1 MPHSRKGER
10 EVCQMAKVKK
20 YLVLDCETA
29 TLPKVYEI
37 AKTESERQKAAI
49 AKPLIYDIGWK
60 VVDRNG
66 KVYDRQH
73 YLVTETFCS
82 PSIFNT
88 AYYREKRPLYIEK
101 LNRGEIS
108 LKPWSEITALLEES
122 MQNIFAVGAYN
133 SMFDFKKAIPFTELY
148 MQKMLSADFSAWLD
162 SQYNIVKD
170 IVDGEKYESN
180 KVFELDVFRFKGRE
194 YPLFDLWGLAC
205 DKLYNNKNYKHMC
218 IENNFVTASRKFF
231 KTSAEVGYRFI
242 TNNLTFE
249 ESHTAI
255 EDADIECEILKKI
268 FATKKKNCFYIGIV
282 YFPFR
287 ILGKVEE
294 FTGKIFE
301 D

>member
-1 MPHSRKGER
+1 
-10 EVCQMAKVKK
+10 MAKVKK

-37 AKTESERQKAAI
+37 AKTESEKQKAAI

-60 VVDRNG
+60 VIDRNG
-66 KVYDRQH
+66 KVYDRQQ
-73 YLVTETFCS
+73 YLVTEIFCS

-88 AYYREKRPLYIEK
+88 AYYREKRPLYVEK
-101 LNRGEIS
+101 LNKGEIS
-108 LKPWSEITALLEES
+108 LKSWGEITALLVES
-122 MQNIFAVGAYN
+122 MQDTYAVGAYN
-133 SMFDFKKAIPFTELY
+133 AMFDFKKAIPFTELY
-148 MQKMLSADFSAWLD
+148 MQKMLSANFSQWLD
-162 SQYNIVKD
+162 SQYSIVRD
-170 IVDGEKYESN
+170 IVDGERYESD
-180 KVFELDVFRFKGRE
+180 KVFEPDIFRFKGCE

-205 DKLYNNKNYKHMC
+205 DKLYDNKNYKQMC
-218 IENNFVTASRKFF
+218 VDNKFLTASGKYF

-242 TNNLTFE
+242 TKDLNFI

-255 EDADIECEILKKI
+255 EDADIECEILRRI

-287 ILGKVEE
+287 ILGKVAE
-294 FTGKIFE
+294 FTGEIFE